1 VAYIILCVE
10 IKESFFGKRETVES
24 KNEKKVSVLEDVGNL
39 FLDVGKLTF
48 AGVVLEGIMKKQDVD
63 TLFVFIGFGIAFV
76 FFVVGINLIKKA
88 RREI

>member
-1 VAYIILCVE
+1 M
-10 IKESFFGKRETVES
+10 ES
-24 KNEKKVSVLEDVGNL
+24 KSGKKVSVLEDVGNL

-48 AGVVLEGIMKKQDVD
+48 AGVALEGIMKKQDVD
-63 TLFVFIGFGIAFV
+63 ALFVFIGFGIAFV